1 MKLIFLHW
9 LGQST
14 EDWRDVIDELP
25 TANTLPISLFSGI
38 SNTDSV
44 NLNILNKNVSAVL
57 DDLNEPYILC
67 GLSLGSVLVL
77 QQAIRK
83 KPLLKGIIVSAAQFE
98 SPNKILLTIQD
109 LIFRLMPERSY
120 RNMNITKRQIIEL
133 VHSLRYLKL
142 KDELS
147 KVTIPSLIIC
157 GSKDRINLSASKQLS
172 KIMNQSSLKIIS
184 KGGHELNREQPGE
197 FAKAINDFLTAN
209 YQFPA
214 KMWVYLVRESLSM
227 KSFGVVL
234 T

>member
-1 MKLIFLHW
+1 M
-9 LGQST
+9 GQST

-172 KIMNQSSLKIIS
+172 KIMNQSSLKIIPN
-184 KGGHELNREQPGE
+184 GGHELNREQPGE
-197 FAKAINDFLTAN
+197 YAKAINEFLVN
-209 YQFPA
+209 RKFPV
-214 KMWVYLVRESLSM
+214 KM
-227 KSFGVVL
+227 
-234 T
+234 